1 VNNDRYPIGGQ
12 LNIQLDSIRAQ
23 LDRKGEC
30 GQRIL
35 GRQSR
40 GPAVRNDQRPG
51 AGPVRPRFFQS
62 GRHDSDDRNRPPG
75 RQLVPPLAQLA
86 QPYLTDALTFAAA
99 AFLDF

>member
-1 VNNDRYPIGGQ
+1 
-12 LNIQLDSIRAQ
+12 
-23 LDRKGEC
+23 
-30 GQRIL
+30 
-35 GRQSR
+35 
-40 GPAVRNDQRPG
+40 
-51 AGPVRPRFFQS
+51 VRPRFFQS